1 MRAFILAAFLLAS
14 SARADTLET
23 AFDVVWTADMLQT
36 LDIRHHSAT
45 LHETNLILGRHP
57 SEGAIVAYFAAGALV
72 HYEVSHL
79 LPVKL
84 QRPWEYVTI
93 GYEVGQVA
101 VNYHLGLRFAF

>member
-1 MRAFILAAFLLAS
+1 VRAAIIAALLLAS
-14 SARADTLET
+14 SAHADPLET
-23 AFDVVWTADMLQT
+23 AFDVAWTADMLQT

-45 LHETNLILGRHP
+45 LHETNLILGRRP
-57 SEGAIVAYFAAGALV
+57 SQGAIVVYFAAGALV
-72 HYEVSHL
+72 HYEVSRL

-84 QRPWEYVTI
+84 RRPWQCVTI